1 MPKLLFE
8 GESDSQILENILNS
22 INAALV
28 GSSKAKTVEELQV
41 IINNVNRV
49 IIEVKKTIKNL

>member
-1 MPKLLFE
+1 MPKTLFE
-8 GESDSQILENILNS
+8 GESDNVILENILNMV
-22 INAALV
+22 NAALA

-49 IIEVKKTIKNL
+49 LVEVKKTIKNL